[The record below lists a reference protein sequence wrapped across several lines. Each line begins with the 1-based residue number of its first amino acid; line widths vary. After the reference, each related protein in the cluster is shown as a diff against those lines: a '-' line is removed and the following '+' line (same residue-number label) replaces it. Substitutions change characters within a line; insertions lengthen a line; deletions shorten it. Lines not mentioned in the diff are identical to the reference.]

1 MTQTQRYNLQ
11 DRSNFYRTQFPNT
24 GFSSR
29 ISSFATRVASTE
41 SRDGQ
46 DTSAAIRAM
55 KKKSLQ
61 ATCKD
66 LKNEVNKA
74 ASMVDYNIKA
84 KHMDNLSSFFASKN
98 FDLVTRI
105 GTPEKPSGS
114 KGAQQVNKK
123 ASGQNQNAGDN
134 EEGDLDNTFVC
145 KENIEKDKDEQL
157 LQVESSW
164 AQRQGIPTKSG

>member
-1 MTQTQRYNLQ
+1 MHKSFKPGMTQTQRYNLQ

-46 DTSAAIRAM
+46 DASAAIRAM

-105 GTPEKPSGS
+105 GTPEKPSAS

-123 ASGQNQNAGDN
+123 ASG
-134 EEGDLDNTFVC
+134 
-145 KENIEKDKDEQL
+145 
-157 LQVESSW
+157 
-164 AQRQGIPTKSG
+164 